1 MTIRILPDN
10 LINQIAA
17 GEVIE
22 RPASV
27 IKELVENAIDAGAET
42 IEVTLA
48 GGGKNLIIVSD
59 DGKGMS
65 KDELNLA
72 VERHATS
79 KLPDDDLFNIKH
91 LGFRGEALPSI
102 AAVSRMIITTRQ
114 ADAENGWKLEING
127 GRKSEI
133 MPAALSKGT
142 RIEVHDLFYATPA
155 RLKFLKA
162 DSAEAAQCVDI
173 LNRIAMANPHV
184 SFYLTSEGRRRVA
197 LNACQGELF
206 DARLKRLGEV
216 MGKEFAENSILID
229 ASREHIRISGYVS
242 LPTLN
247 KANSLSQ
254 YLFVN
259 SRPVRDKLLLGAI
272 KGAYQDV
279 LASNRYPLCAL
290 FIDVDPA
297 YVDVNVHP
305 AKAEVRFYDSGAVR
319 GLLVGSIR
327 HGLSLGDKAVANTL
341 DLSAFVHDN
350 IPDFAAPETVPPA
363 SVPERMSLSEE
374 VYEMKMPASP
384 VPPTFKTLP
393 PFSAPRHYRDTLPE
407 LERLY
412 SVRTEETEKSAQ
424 ALSSPPA
431 DEIGPLGLA
440 KAQFHDTYII
450 SQTPDSIIII
460 DQHAAHER
468 IVMERLKT
476 ALASEHKV
484 VTQMLLIPEIIDL
497 SAAEKEHI
505 LSQAENLEKLGL
517 VVEEFGPGAVIVRE
531 IPALIS
537 GADVRRL
544 IMDLAAEIAEWG
556 GEFSLTDKLHHICA
570 TIACHGSVRAG
581 RRLNIDEMNRL
592 LRDME
597 KTEHSGQCNHGRPTY
612 VELKLSD
619 IEKLFSR
626 R

>member
-1 MTIRILPDN
+1 MGIRILPDN
-10 LINQIAA
+10 LVNQIAA

-27 IKELVENAIDAGAET
+27 VKELVENAIDAGADS
-42 IEVTLA
+42 IEVSLT
-48 GGGKNLIIVSD
+48 GGGKNLIIVTD
-59 DGKGMS
+59 NGKGMD
-65 KDELNLA
+65 KDELLLA

-102 AAVSRMIITTRQ
+102 AAVSRLSITTRQ
-114 ADAENGWKLEING
+114 KGGENAWKIEING
-127 GRKSEI
+127 GQKSQV
-133 MPAALSKGT
+133 MPAALSQGT
-142 RIEVHDLFYATPA
+142 RIEVRDLFYATPA

-162 DSAEAAQCVDI
+162 DSSEAAQCVDI
-173 LNRIAMANPHV
+173 LNRIAMANPHI
-184 SFYLTSEGRRRVA
+184 SFYLYSDGKKKIS
-197 LNACQGELF
+197 LNAYQGELF
-206 DARLKRLGEV
+206 DARLKRLSEV
-216 MGKEFAENSILID
+216 MGKEFADNSILID
-229 ASREHIRISGYVS
+229 ASRESIRISGYVS

-279 LASNRYPLCAL
+279 LASNRYPMCAL
-290 FIDVDPA
+290 FIDVKPE

-305 AKAEVRFYDSGAVR
+305 TKAEVRFYDAQAVR

-327 HGLSLGDKAVANTL
+327 QGLSLGDKAVANNL
-341 DLSAFVHDN
+341 DLAAFVQDN
-350 IPDFAAPETVPPA
+350 IPSFGSSYAPIDTTMSNFTHNEPMFAESMEIAKQHTYTPFQAPSIKRGTAV
-363 SVPERMSLSEE
+363 
-374 VYEMKMPASP
+374 
-384 VPPTFKTLP
+384 LP
-393 PFSAPRHYRDTLPE
+393 D
-407 LERLY
+407 LERAY
-412 SVRTEETEKSAQ
+412 SVKTEEIPNSYDQT
-424 ALSSPPA
+424 A
-431 DEIGPLGLA
+431 DIIGPLGLA

-450 SQTPDSIIII
+450 SQTADSIIII

-468 IVMERLKT
+468 IVMEKLK
-476 ALASEHKV
+476 ADLAAEHKV

-497 SAAEKEHI
+497 SASEKENI
-505 LSQAENLEKLGL
+505 LSQTENLEKLGL
-517 VVEEFGPGAVIVRE
+517 VVEEFGSSAVIVRE

-537 GADVRRL
+537 GADVKKL
-544 IMDLAAEIAEWG
+544 ITDLAAEIAEWG

-612 VELKLSD
+612 VELKLTD
-619 IEKLFSR
+619 IEKLFAR